1 MRMPLSLWQ
10 KRPESLGVFV
20 VDEIPASVHRA
31 LGDRWHRIAVR
42 DAGTPLLVTASVHV
56 PLRVVVA
63 HLLLQGRVACY
74 VTDRDDVPPWVRRL
88 HLLGHDAVRTLPYA
102 LCDRGTWSSHVCEEH
117 LPTL

>member
-42 DAGTPLLVTASVHV
+42 NAGTPLLVTASVHV

-117 LPTL
+117 LPIL